1 MSNDS
6 STSSNVSPEVFLL
19 KRRDICKKQ
28 QKKVY
33 TFFSDCCMEMCDNGF
48 QVNSPN
54 SKILDK
60 QTQINSDI
68 PNDIV

>member
-1 MSNDS
+1 
-6 STSSNVSPEVFLL
+6 
-19 KRRDICKKQ
+19 
-28 QKKVY
+28 
-33 TFFSDCCMEMCDNGF
+33 MEMYDNSF